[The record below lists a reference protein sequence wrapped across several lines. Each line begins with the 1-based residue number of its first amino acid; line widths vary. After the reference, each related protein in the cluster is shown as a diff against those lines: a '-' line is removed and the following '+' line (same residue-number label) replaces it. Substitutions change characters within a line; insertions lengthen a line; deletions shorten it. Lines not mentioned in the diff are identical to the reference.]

1 MAFNRELSQFA
12 NYLELDAAGQY
23 IGISSTSDTNVGI
36 GTATPESK
44 LTVEGDALVSGMV
57 TATGNFS
64 GDLYGTADFAIDAH
78 GLTTARTITLAGDIN
93 GSVAFDGTQDVVI
106 NTTIQPDSL
115 VLGDDTEGN
124 FVQDVVAGSS
134 NIEVTGSGSE
144 KAVVTVDLSDTTVSA
159 GSYGSVS
166 NIPTFTVDAKGRLT
180 EVIEVPISTTLKVTA
195 DNNFTDEVNL
205 IADTL
210 DVEGGANVTTTV
222 TDNKVTVDLD
232 ADIALTS
239 IDLSGTLDVTGDTT
253 LQTLDAQTST
263 LDSVSVTTTA
273 AVGTDLTVGG
283 NSVVDGT
290 SQVKSD
296 AQFDS
301 NVAVAGNTTLT
312 GTLDVTAKTT
322 VGELDAQASTLNSLS
337 VTTNAAVTGTL
348 DVTGDTTVQTLS
360 AQASTLDTA
369 VVTKTADVGTNLTV
383 GGTATVDGNLR
394 TKSDATV
401 DVDLSVGGDT
411 TLTGALGVTGDTTL
425 QTLTAQT
432 TALDSLS
439 VATDAVV
446 TGDVSAARFITGA
459 EGQSIIVEGT
469 RITGPST
476 ITLDPAGIGDETG
489 TVFILGDLQV
499 RGSQTIIDSTAVSV
513 ADLNI
518 IVAKGAANDA
528 AANGAGLTVESGADA
543 ANHKTFQYEA
553 APEKQNFASS
563 ENLNLASGKV
573 YKIDNVEVLSATTLG
588 GTVVNS
594 SLTSVGT
601 LVDLTVAG
609 DVAFGSDL
617 SVDGATTLTG
627 LLTAGDTDLQR
638 VDVTDDVTV
647 GTTLTVAGAT
657 SLSTLGTSGLATLNS
672 ASVTTSLAVGGTSV
686 MTGAVTMSDT
696 LIVAA
701 NTTLS
706 SDLEVGGDAAFNQA
720 VDVTGATT
728 LSTLATSG
736 LATLAA
742 AQINGIMAVSG
753 ASSLNGPVATGDTL
767 DVTGAATLDSTLD
780 VTGATTLTTL
790 NATGAA
796 VLDSTLRVKSAAQFD
811 TTVDVTGDTT
821 VGGITTLQSTLNV
834 AGAASFDSTIV
845 AGANVTA
852 PTFTGDLIG
861 NADTATAQETE
872 RKFSIGLDGSG
883 DASAP
888 QVAYDA
894 TADVDLTMTL
904 RDVNAAPGTHGSATE
919 IPIIT
924 TNAKGLVLD
933 TTVTAVG
940 TSLSVAADAGADETI
955 EFLTEKLTISGA
967 DHLTTTTLDNEVSVS
982 IDATPANTA
991 STVVSRD
998 ANGDFA
1004 ANAITAPNFHGLA
1017 DRATKLET
1025 ARAIDIT
1032 GDGVAGAISFDGTAD
1047 KTLNFVLNN
1056 VNPTTTGQFGDR
1068 AHVSQITVNAK
1079 GLITN
1084 VTNVAI
1090 STSISLGSDDA
1101 GAGVVDPLTQNLSVL
1116 GSDYIATQVSGTD
1129 FTISLKGTAANE
1141 ADKAVVRD
1149 ASGDFAARNITA
1161 TGEFLGNATTATD
1174 AFGLTEFR
1182 KLELDGDV
1190 KGDILFDG
1198 TADVIIN
1205 TTIQPNSIELATDTV
1220 GNYVATLADMG
1231 QSDIIVNASG
1241 TEDAAVT
1248 VGLTTTGVVAGS
1260 YGTKGNFP
1268 VIEVDDRGR
1277 VLSMGTT
1284 SVSTVLNMTADSGSD
1299 DVDLLDDVLN
1309 IEGGTNVT
1317 TTVSDNNI
1325 KVDLDPVVDVAT
1337 SVTAPTFIT
1346 TGEANAI
1353 AITSD
1358 TIAGPEVFYLD
1369 PNSDD
1374 GPTGKIVIKGDLEIR
1389 GTTNTVNSTEV
1400 EIGDHNIILN
1410 AAGTTD
1416 SQADGGGITIKGAVD
1431 KTFVFD
1437 ALTSSFKSSENINT
1451 KVGKVYKIG
1460 GTEVLSS
1467 TTLGAGVINS
1477 SLETVATIS
1486 TGVWEATPINDL
1498 YIDTIDNANKVQI
1511 SALDID
1517 AGTEVGSP
1525 IADDDLMILD
1535 SGANGT
1541 NVSMKVDRMPVYTFS
1556 KVHGDI
1562 LIDAAGLATV
1572 QPDSVALGTDTT
1584 GVFVKS
1590 ISDSGN
1596 NDIVVVDGAA
1606 EDGNDVTLTL
1616 TETGVA
1622 PAIYGSTTEIP
1633 FFQVDSKGRIVSAGS
1648 TQVDTT
1654 LDVSSDIGSFTVDQQ
1669 TAVLSIEGFDG
1680 ELKGVASNGV
1690 VVLGLEPTGVTSTSY
1705 GSKSQ
1710 VPVLDIDSKGR
1721 IMSATTTEISEKLTV
1736 TGDTGSSDVNL
1747 LTSSLAIEGDSTY
1760 IDSLSDSDT
1769 VSLSIR
1775 ATSAN
1780 TADMIV
1786 ARDSNGDFSA
1796 QNITANL
1803 LSADVESV
1811 GISTFNEFRVN
1822 TKIYD
1827 STGASGGEKQTI
1839 GIDVATGNLIWQD
1852 LTDIL
1857 PATRTTDSRTATEG
1871 QTDFAFTYNP
1881 NYLDVFVNG
1890 VKLNTNE
1897 VTAADGFNVKV
1908 LEPLFEGDVVEFH
1921 SYATAGGGLGVV
1933 DALSDLSDVALAASA
1948 EGQVL
1953 AFNGTQYVNV
1963 SSVDLPGSVTAAS
1976 ITSDADITAT
1986 AAVNAA
1992 SAVISGNLSAGSL
2005 TLSGDAAVTGNIV
2018 PSADNVYDLGSPTAM
2033 WKDVYIGPG
2042 SLYVN
2047 GQKIVEADGAD
2058 NIILSASDD
2067 QNLVLKPTGTGD
2079 IELAPGGSGAVQL
2092 KAPLQI
2098 AANTNIL
2105 SQDGEAV
2112 VFATGVA
2119 ASTVSG
2125 KDGDLTL
2132 SGKAGTT
2139 GIVRTSGDLAVSGD
2153 LTATSVTADIDASNL
2168 SGTVASARLG
2178 SGTAD
2183 ASTFLRGDGQWA
2195 VVDSTS
2201 LTVSGVA
2208 VVQASAFGLNI
2219 DGDTVADTIKTST
2232 GGLEMTDAT
2241 ISGTGD
2247 IIVDPNGDNSV
2258 SGALRIKGDLVV
2270 DGNTTTVNTN
2280 EVSIADSEIHV
2291 ASGAATDILTHGA
2304 GIKFG
2309 NNKTI
2314 AYNYDSKSLKSS
2326 EHVELASGKTF
2337 MIDGSEVLTASTVL
2351 GKSMPT
2357 GVVVG
2362 ASDAQTLT
2370 SKTID
2375 ASANTISN
2383 IANSS
2388 LVNSTVS
2395 FGGVELALGA
2405 TDATP
2410 AFNLADATNLPT
2422 TSLSGTITN
2431 AQLAGSISN
2440 DKLANN
2446 TISGH
2451 ALGSALSTL
2460 TMSTGAYLTG
2470 AATYTGAA
2478 GASFAISL
2486 EASSDATA
2494 DKVVVRDASGDFAA
2508 GMITAN
2514 LTGDVTG
2521 NADTA
2526 TLADDAINAANVQVD
2541 SSADAD
2547 AVHYMIMTSS
2557 ASGNVRAKSDAGV
2570 TYNPSTN
2577 TLTAGAFV
2585 GPMTGDVTGNA
2596 DTATLAADSTLF
2608 AGEVKAYYATASAL
2622 SDLETTVGLVTF
2634 SGAYGDL
2641 TGVPTNVSQFA
2652 NDSAYLVSTDTID
2665 NASEA
2670 ATVSVAAD
2678 NVSNTERLVTF
2689 VDAATGFQDLNTD
2702 VELTYN
2708 PGLDRLSATTFKGA
2722 LEGNAATASKLA
2734 SPVTIAGVAFDGS
2747 ADIELPGVTAAGSQD
2762 TTGNA
2767 ATASALAH
2775 TVTIGGLSTDLASG
2789 TSLDL
2794 PGVTSAGNQNTS
2806 GNAATATVSLTVS
2819 DAAQPAIT
2827 SVGTLTG
2834 LTVSGDA
2841 EVGSNLTVV
2850 GDLTVQGNT
2859 TTISSSNLEVV
2870 DANITVAKGA
2880 ADATAADGAGLTVDG
2895 ADATFTYGSIGDTW
2909 VANKPIAA
2917 NIIGDLTGNADTA
2930 SSSDACIGNSATATA
2945 LDHTVSIGG
2954 LTTDL
2959 APGASL
2965 DLPGVTSAG
2974 TQDTSGRAAVA
2985 TSADACS
2992 GNSASATVLATARTI
3007 GGVSFDGSAS
3017 INLPGVNVPGNQDTS
3032 GNAATASALETPVTI
3047 AGVAFDGAS
3056 SINLP
3061 GVNAVGNQDTTGNAA
3076 TATVAAS
3083 TSGNAATAS
3092 KLASSVTIGGV
3103 AFDGSSSINLPG
3115 VNALGSQDTTGNA
3128 ATATTLATAR
3138 NIGGVSFNGSSSI
3151 NLPGVNIAGNQNTSG
3166 NAATATKLAAP
3177 VTIAGVAF
3185 DGSADIELP
3194 GVTATGSQDTTG
3206 NAATATDAA
3215 QLGGQ
3220 LPAHYLAWGNLTGVP
3235 ALVTSLG
3242 SATLAT
3248 SDITNDS
3255 DFTTSASVDTKLS
3268 TLGSSS
3274 FSIPGVTATG
3284 NQNTTGNAL
3293 TATTAATATNALSL
3307 GGALA
3312 STFAPKSYVDTAIS
3326 NLVGTAPAAL
3336 DTLEELAAALDNDSD
3351 VITDI
3356 LTTVGTK
3363 APLDSPTF
3371 TGIVTATA
3379 FHGNVIG
3386 DIQGD
3391 LTGTFTGPVTGD
3403 VTGNVIGDLTG
3414 NVTGDLV
3421 GDVTGSVTGD
3431 VIGASSVATADL
3443 SASTAT
3449 LGPISVGSNLVY
3461 NKPGGGTSNHDVI
3474 VDGTMRVT
3482 GQLDIGTATISL
3494 DPVSGQIDLDGLIMV
3509 EDKATGEVE
3518 FKGRNGLRKGIK
3530 GVARKIGGR
3539 DFDGTSDI
3547 SLPGV
3552 DTAGTQD
3559 TSGNAASASGIKL
3572 NNNSILDGDDVAS
3585 KNYVAAAILNNTP
3598 DLSTVLS
3605 IDGSNA
3611 MTGNLSGTTASFSG
3625 TVNAQHFNATSDI
3638 TLKQDISVID
3648 NALEMIN
3655 NLNGISWNWK
3665 NDGTASMGV
3674 SAQDVEAVA
3683 PELVGHGEYKSVN
3696 YNGLVG
3702 VLIEAVKSLSAEV
3715 RELKNK

>member
-12 NYLELDAAGQY
+12 CYLELDAAGQY
-23 IGISSTSDTNVGI
+23 IGISSTSETNVGI

-57 TATGNFS
+57 TAIGNFS
-64 GDLYGTADFAIDAH
+64 GDLYGTADFATDAH
-78 GLTTARTITLAGDIN
+78 GLTTARNISLAGDIN
-93 GSVAFDGTQDVVI
+93 GSVSFDGTQDVVI

-115 VLGDDTEGN
+115 VLGDDTTGN

-134 NIEVTGSGSE
+134 NIEVTGSGAE

-166 NIPTFTVDAKGRLT
+166 NIPTFTVDEKGRLT
-180 EVIEVPISTTLKVTA
+180 EVIEVPISTTLKINA
-195 DNNFTDEVNL
+195 DNNFVDEVNL

-210 DVEGGANVTTTV
+210 VIEGGDNVTTEV
-222 TDNKVTVDLD
+222 SNNNIKVDLD
-232 ADIALTS
+232 SDIALTS
-239 IDLSGTLDVTGDTT
+239 VTLSGDLEVNGDST
-253 LQTLDAQTST
+253 LQTLFAQATT
-263 LDSVSVTTTA
+263 LNSLIVATTTS
-273 AVGTDLTVGG
+273 VGTDLTVGG
-283 NSVVDGT
+283 TAVVDGDLRT
-290 SQVKSD
+290 KSNAQVD
-296 AQFDS
+296 GNA
-301 NVAVAGNTTLT
+301 AVTGNTALT

-322 VGELDAQASTLNSLS
+322 LGELDAQSST
-337 VTTNAAVTGTL
+337 
-348 DVTGDTTVQTLS
+348 
-360 AQASTLDTA
+360 
-369 VVTKTADVGTNLTV
+369 
-383 GGTATVDGNLR
+383 
-394 TKSDATV
+394 
-401 DVDLSVGGDT
+401 
-411 TLTGALGVTGDTTL
+411 
-425 QTLTAQT
+425 
-432 TALDSLS
+432 LDSLS
-439 VATDAVV
+439 VTNNAVV
-446 TGDVSAARFITGA
+446 TGDVSASRFITGP

-489 TVFILGDLQV
+489 TVYILGDLQV
-499 RGSQTIIDSTAVSV
+499 RGTQTIIDSTAVSV

-601 LVDLTVAG
+601 LVDL
-609 DVAFGSDL
+609 
-617 SVDGATTLTG
+617 SVSGATALGSTLDVTG
-627 LLTAGDTDLQR
+627 ASTLAGLSAGDTDLQKL
-638 VDVTDDVTV
+638 DVTDDVTV
-647 GTTLTVAGAT
+647 G
-657 SLSTLGTSGLATLNS
+657 ATL
-672 ASVTTSLAVGGTSV
+672 
-686 MTGAVTMSDT
+686 
-696 LIVAA
+696 
-701 NTTLS
+701 
-706 SDLEVGGDAAFNQA
+706 
-720 VDVTGATT
+720 DVTGATT

-753 ASSLNGPVATGDTL
+753 ASALNGAVSAGD
-767 DVTGAATLDSTLD
+767 TLD
-780 VTGATTLTTL
+780 VTGATTL
-790 NATGAA
+790 
-796 VLDSTLRVKSAAQFD
+796 DSTLNVA
-811 TTVDVTGDTT
+811 GNTT
-821 VGGITTLQSTLNV
+821 VGGIATLQSTLNV
-834 AGAASFDSTIV
+834 ADAATFNSTID
-845 AGANVTA
+845 ASANVTA

-872 RKFSIGLDGSG
+872 RKFSMGLDGAG
-883 DASAP
+883 DATAP

-904 RDVNAAPGTHGSATE
+904 RDVHSTADAAGSSYGSASE
-919 IPIIT
+919 IPIVT
-924 TNAKGLVLD
+924 VNAKGLVTA
-933 TTVTAVG
+933 TTTTAVG
-940 TSLSVAADAGADETI
+940 TSLSVAADSGADETVDL
-955 EFLTEKLTISGA
+955 LTEKLTISGSE
-967 DHLTTTTLDNEVSVS
+967 HLDTNTLDNEVVIN
-982 IDATPANTA
+982 IDATSSNVA

-1025 ARAIDIT
+1025 ARAIDVQ
-1032 GDGVAGAISFDGTAD
+1032 GDASAAAISFDGTEN
-1047 KTLNFVLNN
+1047 KTLNLVLNN

-1068 AHVSQITVNAK
+1068 AHVSQITVNSK

-1090 STSISLGSDDA
+1090 STSISLGA
-1101 GAGVVDPLTQNLSVL
+1101 GGSGSGAVDPLTEDLSIL
-1116 GSDYIATQVSGTD
+1116 GSDYIATQVNGTD
-1129 FTISLKGTAANE
+1129 FTVSLKGSAANE

-1174 AFGLTEFR
+1174 AAGLTEFR
-1182 KLELDGDV
+1182 KLELDGDI
-1190 KGDILFDG
+1190 KGDVLFDG
-1198 TADVIIN
+1198 TADVVIN

-1268 VIEVDDRGR
+1268 IIEVDDRGR

-1299 DVDLLDDVLN
+1299 AVDLLDDTLN

-1325 KVDLDPVVDVAT
+1325 KVDLDAVVDVAT

-1358 TIAGPEVFYLD
+1358 KIAGPETFYLD

-1374 GPTGKIVIKGDLEIR
+1374 GPSGKIVILGDLEIR

-1400 EIGDHNIILN
+1400 EIGDHNILLN

-1416 SQADGGGITIKGAVD
+1416 SQADGGGITVKGATD

-1437 ALTSSFKSSENINT
+1437 VVTSSFKSSENLNL
-1451 KVGKVYKIG
+1451 KSGKVYKIG
-1460 GTEVLSS
+1460 GTEILSS
-1467 TTLGAGVINS
+1467 TTLGPTVINS
-1477 SLETVATIS
+1477 SLETVGTIN
-1486 TGVWEATPINDL
+1486 TGVWEATAINDD
-1498 YIDTIDNANKVQI
+1498 YIDFIDNANKVKI

-1517 AGTEVGSP
+1517 AATEIGAP
-1525 IADDDLMILD
+1525 IADGDLMIID
-1535 SGANGT
+1535 DGANGT
-1541 NVSMKVDRMPVYTFS
+1541 NRSMEVDRMPVYTFT
-1556 KVHGDI
+1556 KVSGDI
-1562 LIDAAGLATV
+1562 LIDSTGVATI

-1584 GVFVKS
+1584 GNYVATITATPNLVVGS
-1590 ISDSGN
+1590 SGT
-1596 NDIVVVDGAA
+1596 
-1606 EDGNDVTLTL
+1606 EDASVTLDLGDT
-1616 TETGVA
+1616 TVTAGS
-1622 PAIYGSTTEIP
+1622 YGSTTAIP
-1633 FFQVDSKGRIVSAGS
+1633 TFTVDEKGRLTAAG
-1648 TQVDTT
+1648 TVQVDTT
-1654 LDVSSDIGSFTVDQQ
+1654 LDVSSDIGQFTVDQQ
-1669 TAVLSIEGFDG
+1669 TAVLAIEGVDG
-1680 ELKGVASNGV
+1680 ELSGTAANGV
-1690 VVLGLEPTGVTSTSY
+1690 VLLGLEPTGVTAASY

-1721 IMSATTTEISEKLTV
+1721 ITSATTTEISETLTV
-1736 TGDTGSSDVNL
+1736 TGDTGSTDVNL

-1780 TADMIV
+1780 TASKIV
-1786 ARDSNGDFSA
+1786 ARDASGDFA
-1796 QNITANL
+1796 AGMITADL
-1803 LSADVESV
+1803 TGDVTSS
-1811 GISTFNEFRVN
+1811 GTSTFADMVING
-1822 TKIYD
+1822 KIYD
-1827 STGASGGEKQTI
+1827 RTGSIGDETTTKTI
-1839 GIDVATGNLIWQD
+1839 GVDDNGNIVWREM
-1852 LTDIL
+1852 TDIL
-1857 PATRTTDSRTATEG
+1857 PQTRTTDSRIATAG
-1871 QTDFAFTYNP
+1871 QTNFSFTYNP

-1890 VKLNTNE
+1890 VKLNGNE
-1897 VTAADGFNVKV
+1897 VTAADGFNITV
-1908 LEPLFEGDVVEFH
+1908 LEPLFEGDIVEFH

-1933 DALSDLSDVALAASA
+1933 DSLQDLSDVALTAST
-1948 EGQVL
+1948 ENQVL
-1953 AFNGTQYVNV
+1953 AYNGTQYVNV
-1963 SSVDLPGSVTAAS
+1963 SSIDLPGSVTAAS

-1986 AAVNAA
+1986 GAVNAA
-1992 SAVISGNLSAGSL
+1992 SAAITGNVSTGALTVSGGAV
-2005 TLSGDAAVTGNIV
+2005 VTGNIL

-2047 GQKIVEADGAD
+2047 GQKIVEADGSD

-2079 IELAPGGSGAVQL
+2079 IELAPSGSGAVQL

-2119 ASTVSG
+2119 AGTITG

-2139 GIVRTSGDLAVSGD
+2139 GIVRTSGDLEVTGD
-2153 LTATSVTADIDASNL
+2153 FLATSVTADIDASNL

-2208 VVQASAFGLNI
+2208 VVQASAFGLTI
-2219 DGDTVADTIKTST
+2219 DGETVADTIKTST

-2247 IIVDPNGDNSV
+2247 IVVDPNGDNGV

-2291 ASGAATDILTHGA
+2291 ASGATTDILTHGA

-2309 NNKTI
+2309 NDKTI
-2314 AYNYDSKSLKSS
+2314 TYNYDSKSLKSS

-2337 MIDGSEVLTASTVL
+2337 MIDGSEVLTASKVL

-2357 GVVVG
+2357 GNVVG
-2362 ASDAQTLT
+2362 SSDAQTLS
-2370 SKTID
+2370 SKTISG
-2375 ASANTISN
+2375 SANTLTN
-2383 IANSS
+2383 IGNAS

-2395 FGGVELALGA
+2395 LGGVEVALGA
-2405 TDATP
+2405 SDATP
-2410 AFNLADATNLPT
+2410 AFDLSDATNLPT
-2422 TSLSGTITN
+2422 TSLTGTITN
-2431 AQLAGSISN
+2431 AQLAGSITN
-2440 DKLANN
+2440 DKLANT

-2451 ALGSALSTL
+2451 ALGTSLSTL
-2460 TMSTGAYLTG
+2460 TMTTGSYLTG
-2470 AATYTGAA
+2470 ATTYTGAT
-2478 GASFAISL
+2478 GTTFTVGI
-2486 EASSDATA
+2486 EASAGNVGDR
-2494 DKVVVRDASGDFAA
+2494 VVVRDADGNFAA
-2508 GMITAN
+2508 GTITADLTGN
-2514 LTGDVTG
+2514 ALTADHADDADNAINAANVQVDSAADEDAVHYLMLTSSATGNSRAKSDSGVTYNPATNTLSAGAVIAPLTGDVTG

-2526 TLADDAINAANVQVD
+2526 TL
-2541 SSADAD
+2541 S
-2547 AVHYMIMTSS
+2547 
-2557 ASGNVRAKSDAGV
+2557 
-2570 TYNPSTN
+2570 
-2577 TLTAGAFV
+2577 
-2585 GPMTGDVTGNA
+2585 
-2596 DTATLAADSTLF
+2596 ADSTLF
-2608 AGEVKAYYATASAL
+2608 GGNLPAHYATAAAL
-2622 SDLETTVGLVTF
+2622 TDLENTVGVVTF

-2665 NASEA
+2665 SATEA

-2678 NVSNTERLVTF
+2678 NVTNTERLVTF
-2689 VDAATGFQDLNTD
+2689 VDTATGFQDLNTD
-2702 VELTYN
+2702 TELTYN

-2722 LEGNAATASKLA
+2722 LEGNADTATKLR
-2734 SPVTIAGVAFDGS
+2734 SMISVGGVTFDGS
-2747 ADIELPGVTAAGSQD
+2747 ASI
-2762 TTGNA
+2762 
-2767 ATASALAH
+2767 
-2775 TVTIGGLSTDLASG
+2775 
-2789 TSLDL
+2789 DL
-2794 PGVTSAGNQNTS
+2794 PGVNTTGNQDTS
-2806 GNAATATVSLTVS
+2806 GNAATATALETSRTIGGVAFDGTASIDLPGVNTAGNQDTSGNAATASSALVVSE
-2819 DAAQPAIT
+2819 AAQPAIT

-2859 TTISSSNLEVV
+2859 TTISSTNLEVV

-2880 ADATAADGAGLTVDG
+2880 ADAAAADGAGLTVDG
-2895 ADATFTYGSIGDTW
+2895 ADATFVYASIGDKW
-2909 VANKPIAA
+2909 VANKSIDA
-2917 NIIGDLTGNADTA
+2917 NIIGDLSGNASTA
-2930 SSSDACIGNSATATA
+2930 TLADNCVGNSATATKLA
-2945 LDHTVSIGG
+2945 SSVTVGG
-2954 LTTDL
+2954 VAFDGS
-2959 APGASL
+2959 ANI
-2965 DLPGVTSAG
+2965 DLPGVNVEG
-2974 TQDTSGRAAVA
+2974 NQDTSGNAATATTASFADAAAMA
-2985 TSADACS
+2985 TS
-2992 GNSASATVLATARTI
+2992 LETARTI
-3007 GGVSFDGSAS
+3007 GGVAFDGSAN
-3017 INLPGVNVPGNQDTS
+3017 INLPGVNIAGTQDTS
-3032 GNAATASALETPVTI
+3032 GNAATASALATPISLGGVT
-3047 AGVAFDGAS
+3047 FDGS
-3056 SINLP
+3056 VSVNLP
-3061 GVNAVGNQDTTGNAA
+3061 GVNIAGNQDTTGNAA

-3083 TSGNAATAS
+3083 TSGNSATAT
-3092 KLASSVTIGGV
+3092 KLASSVTVGGV
-3103 AFDGSSSINLPG
+3103 AFDGSASIDLPG
-3115 VNALGSQDTTGNA
+3115 VNT
-3128 ATATTLATAR
+3128 
-3138 NIGGVSFNGSSSI
+3138 
-3151 NLPGVNIAGNQNTSG
+3151 AGNQDTSG
-3166 NAATATKLAAP
+3166 NAATATKLATP
-3177 VTIAGVAF
+3177 VLIAGVAF
-3185 DGSADIELP
+3185 DGSSDITLP
-3194 GVTATGSQDTTG
+3194 GVGATGNQDTTG
-3206 NAATATDAA
+3206 NAATATALETSRLIGGVSFDGTADIVLPGVNAAGNQDTSGNAATATDATK
-3215 QLGGQ
+3215 LGGQ
-3220 LPAHYLAWGNLTGVP
+3220 LPAHYLAWGSLTGVP
-3235 ALVTSLG
+3235 SLVTSLG
-3242 SATLAT
+3242 NATLAT

-3268 TLGSSS
+3268 TLGTSS
-3274 FSIPGVTATG
+3274 FTIPGVTSTG
-3284 NQNTTGNAL
+3284 NQDTSGNAA

-3307 GGALA
+3307 GGFAA
-3312 STFAPKSYVDTAIS
+3312 STFAPKTYVDNAIS

-3356 LTTVGTK
+3356 LTAVGTK
-3363 APLDSPTF
+3363 APIASPTF
-3371 TGIVTATA
+3371 TGTATA
-3379 FHGNVIG
+3379 PVFV
-3386 DIQGD
+3386 GD
-3391 LTGTFTGPVTGD
+3391 L
-3403 VTGNVIGDLTG
+3403 
-3414 NVTGDLV
+3414 
-3421 GDVTGSVTGD
+3421 TGSVTGD

-3461 NKPGGGTSNHDVI
+3461 NKSGGGTSTHDVI
-3474 VDGTMRVT
+3474 VDGSMRVT

-3539 DFDGTSDI
+3539 NFDGTADI

-3559 TSGNAASASGIKL
+3559 TSGNAATASGLKL

-3585 KNYVAAAILNNTP
+3585 KNYVAAAVLNSTP
-3598 DLSTVLS
+3598 DLSTALA

-3625 TVNAQHFNATSDI
+3625 IVNAQSFNATSDI
-3638 TLKQDISVID
+3638 ALKQDISVID

-3683 PELVGHGEYKSVN
+3683 PELVGQGEYKSVN

-3702 VLIEAVKSLSAEV
+3702 VLVEAVKTLSAEV

>member
-12 NYLELDAAGQY
+12 GYLELDAAGQY
-23 IGISSTSDTNVGI
+23 IGISSASDANVGI

-93 GSVAFDGTQDVVI
+93 GSVSFDGTSDVTI

-115 VLGDDTEGN
+115 VLGDDTTGN
-124 FVQDVVAGSS
+124 FVQDIVAGSS
-134 NIEVTGSGSE
+134 NIEVTGSGAE

-180 EVIEVPISTTLKVTA
+180 EVIEVPISTTLKINA
-195 DNNFTDEVNL
+195 DNNFVDEVNL

-210 DVEGGANVTTTV
+210 VIEGGDNVTTEV
-222 TDNKVTVDLD
+222 SNNNIKVDLD
-232 ADIALTS
+232 SDISLTS
-239 IDLSGTLDVTGDTT
+239 VTLSGDLEVNGDST
-253 LQTLDAQTST
+253 LQTLFAQS
-263 LDSVSVTTTA
+263 
-273 AVGTDLTVGG
+273 
-283 NSVVDGT
+283 
-290 SQVKSD
+290 
-296 AQFDS
+296 
-301 NVAVAGNTTLT
+301 
-312 GTLDVTAKTT
+312 
-322 VGELDAQASTLNSLS
+322 STLNSLI
-337 VTTNAAVTGTL
+337 VATTT
-348 DVTGDTTVQTLS
+348 S
-360 AQASTLDTA
+360 
-369 VVTKTADVGTNLTV
+369 VGTDLTV

-394 TKSDATV
+394 TKSNAQV
-401 DVDLSVGGDT
+401 DGNAAVTGNTALTGTLDVTAKT
-411 TLTGALGVTGDTTL
+411 TLGELD
-425 QTLTAQT
+425 AQAST
-432 TALDSLS
+432 LDSLS
-439 VATDAVV
+439 VTNNAVV
-446 TGDVSAARFITGA
+446 TGDVSASRFITGP

-489 TVFILGDLQV
+489 TVYILGDLQV
-499 RGSQTIIDSTAVSV
+499 RGTQTIIDSTAVSV

-573 YKIDNVEVLSATTLG
+573 YKIDNVEVLSSTTLG

-601 LVDLTVAG
+601 LVDL
-609 DVAFGSDL
+609 
-617 SVDGATTLTG
+617 SVSGATALGSTLDVTG
-627 LLTAGDTDLQR
+627 ASTLAGLSAGDTGLQR
-638 VDVTDDVTV
+638 LVVSDDVTV
-647 GTTLTVAGAT
+647 GTTLDVVGAT
-657 SLSTLGTSGLATLNS
+657 SLSTLSTSGLASLATVDVTNS
-672 ASVTTSLAVGGTSV
+672 ASIGGNLTVGTNAVIDGTS
-686 MTGAVTMSDT
+686 
-696 LIVAA
+696 
-701 NTTLS
+701 
-706 SDLEVGGDAAFNQA
+706 Q
-720 VDVTGATT
+720 
-728 LSTLATSG
+728 
-736 LATLAA
+736 
-742 AQINGIMAVSG
+742 
-753 ASSLNGPVATGDTL
+753 
-767 DVTGAATLDSTLD
+767 
-780 VTGATTLTTL
+780 
-790 NATGAA
+790 
-796 VLDSTLRVKSAAQFD
+796 VKSAAQFD
-811 TTVDVTGDTT
+811 ATVDVAGNTT
-821 VGGITTLQSTLNV
+821 IGGIATLQSTLNV
-834 AGAASFDSTIV
+834 ADAATFSSTIS
-845 AGANVTA
+845 AAANVTA

-872 RKFSIGLDGSG
+872 RKFSMGLDGAG
-883 DASAP
+883 DATAP

-904 RDVNAAPGTHGSATE
+904 RDVHSTADAAGSSYGSASE
-919 IPIIT
+919 IPIVT
-924 TNAKGLVLD
+924 VNAKGLVTA
-933 TTVTAVG
+933 TTTTAVG
-940 TSLSVAADAGADETI
+940 TSLSVAADAGADETVD
-955 EFLTEKLTISGA
+955 FLTEKLTISGS
-967 DHLTTTTLDNEVSVS
+967 DHLDTNTLDNEVVIN

-1025 ARAIDIT
+1025 ARAIDIQ
-1032 GDGVAGAISFDGTAD
+1032 GDASAAAVSFDGTAN
-1047 KTLNFVLNN
+1047 KTLNLVLND
-1056 VNPTTTGQFGDR
+1056 VNPTTVGQFGNR
-1068 AHVSQITVNAK
+1068 SHVSQITVNSK

-1101 GAGVVDPLTQNLSVL
+1101 GSGVVDPLTQNLSVL
-1116 GSDYIATQVSGTD
+1116 GSDYIATQVNGTD

-1198 TADVIIN
+1198 TADVVIN

-1220 GNYVATLADMG
+1220 GNYVATIADLG
-1231 QSDIIVNASG
+1231 QSDIIVNDSG

-1299 DVDLLDDVLN
+1299 AVDLLDDTLN

-1358 TIAGPEVFYLD
+1358 KIAGPETFYLD

-1374 GPTGKIVIKGDLEIR
+1374 GPSGKIVILGDLEIR

-1400 EIGDHNIILN
+1400 EIGDHNILLN

-1416 SQADGGGITIKGAVD
+1416 SQADGGGITVKGATD

-1437 ALTSSFKSSENINT
+1437 VLTSSFKSSENLNV
-1451 KVGKVYKIG
+1451 KSGKVYKVG
-1460 GTEVLSS
+1460 GTEVLSL
-1467 TTLGAGVINS
+1467 TTLGSTVINS
-1477 SLETVATIS
+1477 SLETVGTIN
-1486 TGVWEATPINDL
+1486 TGVWEATAINDD
-1498 YIDTIDNANKVQI
+1498 YIDFIDNADKVKI

-1517 AGTEVGSP
+1517 AATEIGAP
-1525 IADDDLMILD
+1525 IADGDLMIID
-1535 SGANGT
+1535 DGANGT
-1541 NVSMKVDRMPVYTFS
+1541 NRSMTVDRMPVYTFS
-1556 KVHGDI
+1556 KVSGDI
-1562 LIDAAGLATV
+1562 LIDSTGAATI
-1572 QPDSVALGTDTT
+1572 QPDSVNLATDTT
-1584 GVFVKS
+1584 GNYVAT
-1590 ISDSGN
+1590 ISGTNIDVANSGTE
-1596 NDIVVVDGAA
+1596 DAA
-1606 EDGNDVTLTL
+1606 VTLDLSDT
-1616 TETGVA
+1616 TVTAGS
-1622 PAIYGSTTEIP
+1622 YGSTTAIP
-1633 FFQVDSKGRIVSAGS
+1633 TFTVDEKGRLQAAG
-1648 TQVDTT
+1648 TVQVDTT
-1654 LDVSSDIGSFTVDQQ
+1654 LDVSSDVGQFTVDQQ
-1669 TAVLSIEGFDG
+1669 TAVLAIEGFDG
-1680 ELKGVASNGV
+1680 EIKGTAANGV
-1690 VVLGLEPTGVTSTSY
+1690 VLLGLEPTGVTSTSY

-1747 LTSSLAIEGDSTY
+1747 LTSSLAIEGDSAY

-1780 TADMIV
+1780 TADKIV
-1786 ARDSNGDFSA
+1786 ARDGNGDFA
-1796 QNITANL
+1796 AGMITADL
-1803 LSADVESV
+1803 TGDVTSA
-1811 GISTFNEFRVN
+1811 GISTFADMVING
-1822 TKIYD
+1822 KIYD
-1827 STGASGGEKQTI
+1827 NTGSIGDETTTKTI
-1839 GIDVATGNLIWQD
+1839 GVDGNGNIVWREM
-1852 LTDIL
+1852 TDIL
-1857 PATRTTDSRTATEG
+1857 PQTRTTDSSIATEG
-1871 QTDFAFTYNP
+1871 QTDFSFIYNP
-1881 NYLDVFVNG
+1881 SYLDVFVNG
-1890 VKLNTNE
+1890 VKLNGSE
-1897 VTAADGFNVKV
+1897 VIAADGFNVKV
-1908 LEPLFEGDVVEFH
+1908 LEPLFEGDIVEFH

-1933 DALSDLSDVALAASA
+1933 DSLQDLSDVALTAST
-1948 EGQVL
+1948 ENQVL
-1953 AFNGTQYVNV
+1953 AYNGTQYVNV
-1963 SSVDLPGSVTAAS
+1963 SSIDLPGSVTAAS
-1976 ITSDADITAT
+1976 ITSDADVTAT
-1986 AAVNAA
+1986 GAVSAA
-1992 SAVISGNLSAGSL
+1992 SASITGNISAGSL
-2005 TLSGDAAVTGNIV
+2005 TLNGNASVTGNIV

-2047 GQKIVEADGAD
+2047 GQKIVEADGSD

-2119 ASTVSG
+2119 AGTITG

-2139 GIVRTSGDLAVSGD
+2139 GIVRTSGDLEVTGD
-2153 LTATSVTADIDASNL
+2153 FVATSVTADIDASNL
-2168 SGTVASARLG
+2168 SGSIATARMG

-2183 ASTFLRGDGQWA
+2183 ASTFLRGDGAWA
-2195 VVDSTS
+2195 VVDSTA
-2201 LTVSGVA
+2201 LTVNGSVIA
-2208 VVQASAFGLNI
+2208 QATAFGI
-2219 DGDTVADTIKTST
+2219 DVDGEVEADTFKTST
-2232 GGLEMTDAT
+2232 DGLSMTDAT
-2241 ISGTGD
+2241 ISGAGD
-2247 IIVDPNGDNSV
+2247 IVIDPNGDNSV

-2291 ASGAATDILTHGA
+2291 ASGATTDILTHGS

-2309 NNKTI
+2309 NDKTLS
-2314 AYNYDSKSLKSS
+2314 YNYDARSLKSS
-2326 EHVELASGKTF
+2326 ENLDIASGKTYK
-2337 MIDGSEVLTASTVL
+2337 IDGNTVLTATTVL

-2357 GVVVG
+2357 GNVVG
-2362 ASDAQTLT
+2362 SSDAQTLS
-2370 SKTID
+2370 SKTISG
-2375 ASANTISN
+2375 SANTLTN
-2383 IANSS
+2383 IGNAS
-2388 LVNSTVS
+2388 LVNSSVT
-2395 FGGVELALGA
+2395 FGGVEVALGA
-2405 TDATP
+2405 SDATP
-2410 AFNLADATNLPT
+2410 AFDLSDATNLPT
-2422 TSLSGTITN
+2422 TSLTGTITN
-2431 AQLAGSISN
+2431 AQLAGSIAN

-2451 ALGSALSTL
+2451 ALGTSLSTL
-2460 TMSTGAYLTG
+2460 TMTTGSYLTG
-2470 AATYTGAA
+2470 ATTYTGAT
-2478 GASFAISL
+2478 GTTFTVGI
-2486 EASSDATA
+2486 EASAGNVGDR
-2494 DKVVVRDASGDFAA
+2494 VVVRDADGNFAA
-2508 GMITAN
+2508 NVITADLTGN
-2514 LTGDVTG
+2514 ALTADHADDADNAINAANVQVDSAADADAVHYLMMTSSATGNSRAKSDSGVTYNPATNTLSAGAVIAPLTGDVTG

-2526 TLADDAINAANVQVD
+2526 TL
-2541 SSADAD
+2541 S
-2547 AVHYMIMTSS
+2547 
-2557 ASGNVRAKSDAGV
+2557 
-2570 TYNPSTN
+2570 
-2577 TLTAGAFV
+2577 
-2585 GPMTGDVTGNA
+2585 
-2596 DTATLAADSTLF
+2596 ADSTLF
-2608 AGEVKAYYATASAL
+2608 GGNLPAHYATAAAL
-2622 SDLETTVGLVTF
+2622 TALENTVGVVTF

-2665 NASEA
+2665 SATEA

-2678 NVSNTERLVTF
+2678 NVTNTERLVTF
-2689 VDAATGFQDLNTD
+2689 VDTATGFQDLNTD
-2702 VELTYN
+2702 TELTYN

-2734 SPVTIAGVAFDGS
+2734 ASVTIAGVAFDGS
-2747 ADIELPGVTAAGSQD
+2747 ASIELPGVTAAGSQD
-2762 TTGNA
+2762 TSGNA
-2767 ATASALAH
+2767 ATATALE
-2775 TVTIGGLSTDLASG
+2775 TSRTIGGVAFDGTASI
-2789 TSLDL
+2789 DL
-2794 PGVTSAGNQNTS
+2794 PGVNTAGNQDTS
-2806 GNAATATVSLTVS
+2806 GNAATASSALVVSE
-2819 DAAQPAIT
+2819 AAQPAIT

-2841 EVGSNLTVV
+2841 EVGANLTVV

-2880 ADATAADGAGLTVDG
+2880 ADAVAADGAGLTVDG
-2895 ADATFTYGSIGDTW
+2895 AGATFVYASIGDKW
-2909 VANKPIAA
+2909 VANKSIDA
-2917 NIIGDLTGNADTA
+2917 NIIGNLSGNAATA
-2930 SSSDACIGNSATATA
+2930 TLSDNCVGNSATATKLA
-2945 LDHTVSIGG
+2945 SSVNVGGVAFDGSASIN
-2954 LTTDL
+2954 
-2959 APGASL
+2959 
-2965 DLPGVTSAG
+2965 LPGVNTAG
-2974 TQDTSGRAAVA
+2974 NQDTSGNAATATFA
-2985 TSADACS
+2985 TSAGA
-2992 GNSASATVLATARTI
+2992 AATATALETARTI
-3007 GGVSFDGSAS
+3007 GGVSFDGTSNINLPGVNTAGNQDTTGNAATASALATPVTLGGVSFDGSAS
-3017 INLPGVNVPGNQDTS
+3017 INLPGVNT
-3032 GNAATASALETPVTI
+3032 T
-3047 AGVAFDGAS
+3047 
-3056 SINLP
+3056 
-3061 GVNAVGNQDTTGNAA
+3061 GNQDTTGNAA

-3083 TSGNAATAS
+3083 TSGNSATAT
-3092 KLASSVTIGGV
+3092 KLASSVTVGGV
-3103 AFDGSSSINLPG
+3103 SFDGSASINLPG
-3115 VNALGSQDTTGNA
+3115 VNTTGNQDTTGNA
-3128 ATATTLATAR
+3128 ATATKLAT
-3138 NIGGVSFNGSSSI
+3138 
-3151 NLPGVNIAGNQNTSG
+3151 
-3166 NAATATKLAAP
+3166 P

-3185 DGSADIELP
+3185 DGSASIELP
-3194 GVTATGSQDTTG
+3194 GVTGTSNQDTTG
-3206 NAATATDAA
+3206 NAATATALETSRLIGGVAFDGTASIDLPGVNTAGNQDTSGNAATATDASK
-3215 QLGGQ
+3215 LGGQ
-3220 LPAHYLAWGNLTGVP
+3220 LPAYYTAWSSMTGVP
-3235 ALVTSLG
+3235 ALVAELG
-3242 SATLAT
+3242 DATLST
-3248 SDITNDS
+3248 SDLINDS

-3268 TLGSSS
+3268 TLGTSS
-3274 FSIPGVTATG
+3274 FVIPGVTSTG
-3284 NQNTTGNAL
+3284 NQDTSGNAA

-3307 GGALA
+3307 GGSAA
-3312 STFAPKSYVDTAIS
+3312 STYAPKTYVDNAIS

-3336 DTLEELAAALDNDSD
+3336 DTLEELAAALDNDSG
-3351 VITDI
+3351 VITDV
-3356 LTTVGTK
+3356 LTQIGTK
-3363 APLDSPTF
+3363 APIASPTF
-3371 TGIVTATA
+3371 TGTATA
-3379 FHGNVIG
+3379 PVFVGN
-3386 DIQGD
+3386 
-3391 LTGTFTGPVTGD
+3391 LTGD
-3403 VTGNVIGDLTG
+3403 VTGNV
-3414 NVTGDLV
+3414 
-3421 GDVTGSVTGD
+3421 S
-3431 VIGASSVATADL
+3431 GASSVATTDL
-3443 SASTAT
+3443 STSTAT

-3509 EDKATGEVE
+3509 EDKNTGEVE

-3530 GVARKIGGR
+3530 GVARKIGGKN
-3539 DFDGTSDI
+3539 FDGTSDVT
-3547 SLPGV
+3547 LPGV
-3552 DTAGTQD
+3552 DTIGNQD
-3559 TSGNAASASGIKL
+3559 TTGNAATASGLKL

-3585 KNYVAAAILNNTP
+3585 KSYVASAVLNNTP
-3598 DLSTVLS
+3598 DLSTALAV
-3605 IDGSNA
+3605 DGSNS
-3611 MTGNLSGTTASFSG
+3611 MTGALNGTTATFSG
-3625 TVNAQHFNATSDI
+3625 QVNAQSFNATSDI
-3638 TLKQDISVID
+3638 ALKRDINVID

-3683 PELVGHGEYKSVN
+3683 PQLVGQGEYKSVN

-3702 VLIEAVKSLSAEV
+3702 VLVEAVKTLSAEV